1 MRGAGHP
8 AGERRE
14 YRYRR
19 DACRRHG
26 RGRAIAGRG
35 RGALRCA
42 TSDLDLR
49 HVAMTS
55 APLAPGLRSVGS
67 APGRVNIYERK

>member
-1 MRGAGHP
+1 VRGAGHP

-26 RGRAIAGRG
+26 KGRARAGG
-35 RGALRCA
+35 TAV
-42 TSDLDLR
+42 R
-49 HVAMTS
+49 HRICHTG
-55 APLAPGLRSVGS
+55 PGGLRSVGS
-67 APGRVNIYERK
+67 APGRVNIYESK

>member
-26 RGRAIAGRG
+26 RGRARAEGTALC
-35 RGALRCA
+35 GAPQRSATGTLR
-42 TSDLDLR
+42 LG
-49 HVAMTS
+49 
-55 APLAPGLRSVGS
+55 GLRSVG
-67 APGRVNIYERK
+67 AVLRARVNIHES

>member
-26 RGRAIAGRG
+26 RGRAIAGEG
-35 RGALRCA
+35 GGHCGAPH
-42 TSDLDLR
+42 LDLR

>member
-8 AGERRE
+8 AGVRRE

-26 RGRAIAGRG
+26 RGRARAEGTALCGAPQRSATGTLRLRG
-35 RGALRCA
+35 CVRSAVLRA
-42 TSDLDLR
+42 
-49 HVAMTS
+49 
-55 APLAPGLRSVGS
+55 
-67 APGRVNIYERK
+67 RVNIHES